1 MNSAMR
7 AWRENL
13 ELANSARLAR
23 SDLRW
28 QLKRGE
34 IELRAALDHPAAQQ
48 MAVVDLLAF
57 LPGRARTGE
66 GKVLSRADGQARMIC
81 RMVGILSE
89 TLPVSALS
97 EPRREQVAAAAK
109 RLRRSGAG
117 APVR

>member
-1 MNSAMR
+1 MR

-28 QLKRGE
+28 QLKRRE
-34 IELRAALDHPAAQQ
+34 IDLREALDHPAAQQ

-57 LPGRARTGE
+57 LPGRTRTGE
-66 GKVLSRADGQARMIC
+66 GKVLSRADGQARAIC
-81 RMVGILSE
+81 EAVGIHSE

-97 EPRREQVAAAAK
+97 APRRDQVAAAAK
-109 RLRRSGAG
+109 RVRRSAPAG
-117 APVR
+117 CST

>member
-28 QLKRGE
+28 QLKRRE
-34 IELRAALDHPAAQQ
+34 IELREALDHPAAQQ
-48 MAVVDLLAF
+48 MTVVDLLAF
-57 LPGRARTGE
+57 LPGRTRTGE
-66 GKVLSRADGQARMIC
+66 GKVLSRADGQARAIC
-81 RMVGILSE
+81 EMVGIHSE

-97 EPRREQVAAAAK
+97 APRRDQVAAAAA
-109 RLRRSGAG
+109 RFRRSAAG
-117 APVR
+117 ATVR